1 MNTTTYSH
9 PIIDAIYDLVQ
20 WSGAANDLTDYDL
33 RETDLVWAGGDAVDT
48 VIDVMNLVEA
58 AEGRTGRWS
67 VIYLPDGFTTD
78 PASEPTTLIDGHSI
92 FDTAD

>member
-20 WSGAANDLTDYDL
+20 WSGGPYDLTDDDL
-33 RETDLVWAGGDAVDT
+33 RETDLVCAGDDALTT
-48 VIDVMNLVEA
+48 VTDAMNLVVA

-67 VIYLPDGFTTD
+67 VIYLPDGFD
-78 PASEPTTLIDGHSI
+78 DEPA
-92 FDTAD
+92 